1 MARRSKFDGME
12 SSLLAE
18 VDRLIRS
25 GRTIAEIREYLQAMG
40 TPVSNGA
47 AGRYVQRA
55 RAHMARYREAQEI
68 AGQWVEQI
76 GEAPRGDVGVL
87 LAELLKTVAFNTLDT
102 LADGESKPT
111 KPADI
116 MFLAKAIRDLEATA
130 KQSMERRTAIEQ
142 AALKRQ
148 ADKAEVVAK
157 ARGMTDADWGA
168 LRAQFLGVDDE
179 AAPG

>member
-1 MARRSKFDGME
+1 MGRKSRFDGMD
-12 SSLLAE
+12 SSILAE
-18 VDRLIRS
+18 VDRLIRQ
-25 GRTIAEIREYLQAMG
+25 GKTILQIREHLALLG
-40 TPVSNGA
+40 EPVSHGA

-76 GEAPRGDVGVL
+76 GETPRGDVGVL

-111 KPADI
+111 RPADI
-116 MFLAKAIRDLEATA
+116 MFLAKAIRDLEETA
-130 KQSMERRTAIEQ
+130 KKSMERRHAIEQ

-148 ADKAEVVAK
+148 ADKAESVAK
-157 ARGMTDADWGA
+157 ARGMTDADWDA
-168 LRAQFLGVDDE
+168 IRAKFLGVDED
-179 AAPG
+179 AQG